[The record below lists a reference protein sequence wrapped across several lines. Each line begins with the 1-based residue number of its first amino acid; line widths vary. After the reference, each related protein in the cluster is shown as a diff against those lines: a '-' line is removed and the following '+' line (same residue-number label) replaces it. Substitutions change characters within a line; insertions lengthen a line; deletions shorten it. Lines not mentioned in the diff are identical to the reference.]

1 MSFWPFSNPLHTN
14 NQLHKFL
21 DSILD
26 FSQVTADDLIG
37 DPALL
42 QELISE
48 LHNIKGNYNNNNT
61 GFQFLQQQGHE
72 NNQANNSSNSDTFSL
87 ASSTNENNNAFSKD
101 ARGPR
106 LLELLLQPQV
116 MNGFLDYII
125 NSVDFFHDLGLKE
138 KEDLQKILKD
148 QVKDDDDDDD
158 EDDDNDKHNAKRD
171 SKINTNIDG
180 ENEVEIE
187 QAEDTNTRRNSEDK
201 ESEEEETKEEKLRRC
216 IQASS
221 DILSIDLWVI
231 LNHIIETPAII
242 NKLWLVLK
250 LPNLE
255 ENSLSVSYLVHILD
269 QLMDKN
275 SISLLNFIRRQTDL
289 VDTFLNKIE
298 IPMLMDFL
306 LRVIQTDKASSP
318 TGIVEVL
325 SQQQLIP
332 KLIEILKPHPSQ
344 FATKPSTIPN
354 HELFFKQTAA
364 SDFIKAL
371 VTISSNTALA
381 VVLENNIGPN
391 QLTRELVSPDIIK
404 TIINDIMLFNVPSE
418 SGAIQSNKHGIN
430 NCVGI
435 VIELI
440 RKNNSD
446 YDLNCGTYSS
456 MLQNCGDE
464 NAGGEVNSYVMFHWL
479 KDFEQN
485 PPGPRDPIYLGEMLS
500 IFSDHLN
507 KFAELMKRPP
517 DAPLHVKDSNVLG
530 FTKFK
535 ISELIAE
542 LLHCSNMI
550 LLNSRK
556 IRKIV
561 KIRDKLRLQQN
572 DRLKKAL
579 SETFV
584 NNNNNTDKKCH
595 SINEVTNGLDDV
607 SLDDINFIDSDKR
620 DESRID
626 IPDDSR
632 HLFIHDDDDY
642 LNLIES
648 LEAEDDSDDDEP
660 KISPENPFVC
670 SDRDKSIRMNP
681 CIGDEF
687 KIKLSDLEILFDIVS
702 KFTDYPWHNF
712 FHNVVFD
719 LIQQIFNGKL
729 NSYNSFLIV
738 DLFKPKRCDL
748 TSLIVK
754 SYHDSHEPRPGYMG
768 HLILIS
774 EEVVKFTSLY
784 KPDLISPIILD
795 AILSKDW
802 DWFVNEILLKT
813 REVYNAVLGS
823 DQDDERESHRL
834 NDKDQDSY
842 GFDSSTVGYLDLDSY
857 DKEQGNSNKNLII
870 LGDRSNH
877 DLFVNDHQNASR
889 DNNGDDDDEH
899 MEETPVPDVRLE
911 GSPLVEDFH
920 NLDFYDN
927 EHFHDEYQENEF
939 LDDLSGSSSSDDDD
953 VGDVDHEDETREEGN
968 ELRRVSRHNE

>member
-1 MSFWPFSNPLHTN
+1 MSFWPFSNPLHSN

-21 DSILD
+21 DSIQD

-37 DPALL
+37 DPTLL

-48 LHNIKGNYNNNNT
+48 LHNIKGSYNNNNT
-61 GFQFLQQQGHE
+61 SFQFLQQQGHDT
-72 NNQANNSSNSDTFSL
+72 NQTNNSSNSDTFSL
-87 ASSTNENNNAFSKD
+87 TSSTNENNNTYNKD

-116 MNGFLDYII
+116 MNGFLDYLI
-125 NSVDFFHDLGLKE
+125 NSVDFFHELSLKE
-138 KEDLQKILKD
+138 KEELEKLIKE
-148 QVKDDDDDDD
+148 DD
-158 EDDDNDKHNAKRD
+158 EDDEEKDAKR
-171 SKINTNIDG
+171 NG
-180 ENEVEIE
+180 EIHPKVDEDNEVEIE
-187 QAEDTNTRRNSEDK
+187 QAEDMNTDRNSEDK
-201 ESEEEETKEEKLRRC
+201 ESEEEETKEERLRRC
-216 IQASS
+216 IQVSS
-221 DILSIDLWVI
+221 EILSIDLWVI

-242 NKLWLVLK
+242 NKLWLILK

-255 ENSLSVSYLVHILD
+255 ENCLSVSYLVHILD

-275 SISLLNFIRRQTDL
+275 SISLLNFIRRRTDL

-306 LRVIQTDKASSP
+306 LRVVQTDKASSP

-344 FATKPSTIPN
+344 FATKPLTIPN
-354 HELFFKQTAA
+354 YELFFKQTAA

-404 TIINDIMLFNVPSE
+404 TMINDIMLFNIPSE
-418 SGAIQSNKHGIN
+418 TGSIQSNKHGIN

-435 VIELI
+435 IIELI

-464 NAGGEVNSYVMFHWL
+464 NAGSEVNSYVMFHWL

-485 PPGPRDPIYLGEMLS
+485 PPGLRDPIYLGEMLS
-500 IFSDHLN
+500 IFSGHLD
-507 KFAELMKRPP
+507 KFAELMKRPS
-517 DAPLHVKDSNVLG
+517 DAPLHVNDSHVLG

-561 KIRDKLRLQQN
+561 KIRDTLRLQQS

-579 SETFV
+579 AETFV
-584 NNNNNTDKKCH
+584 NKHTDQNSH
-595 SINEVTNGLDDV
+595 SINDVTNGLDDV
-607 SLDDINFIDSDKR
+607 SLDDINFIDGDKR
-620 DESRID
+620 DESKID
-626 IPDDSR
+626 IPDDSK
-632 HLFIHDDDDY
+632 HIFFDETNDY
-642 LNLIES
+642 SNLIES

-660 KISPENPFVC
+660 KISTQNPFVC
-670 SDRDKSIRMNP
+670 SDREKSIRMNP

-687 KIKLSDLEILFDIVS
+687 KIKLSELEILFDIVS
-702 KFTDYPWHNF
+702 KFTVYPWHNF

-738 DLFKPKRCDL
+738 DLFKLDKCNL
-748 TSLIVK
+748 TDLIVR
-754 SYHDSHEPRPGYMG
+754 SYRESHEPRPGYMG

-813 REVYNAVLGS
+813 REVYNVVLGS
-823 DQDDERESHRL
+823 EQDEEDEGHRL
-834 NDKDQDSY
+834 NDKDQDSF

-857 DKEQGNSNKNLII
+857 DKEQGSSNKNLII

-877 DLFVNDHQNASR
+877 DLFVNDRQHASR
-889 DNNGDDDDEH
+889 ESNEDYHEDDDEDDDDDEN

-911 GSPLVEDFH
+911 GSPLVEDLH

-939 LDDLSGSSSSDDDD
+939 IDDLSGSSSSDEEDDAD
-953 VGDVDHEDETREEGN
+953 EEGDEGDSREEDGN

>member
-1 MSFWPFSNPLHTN
+1 MSFWPFSNPLHSN

-21 DSILD
+21 DSIQD

-48 LHNIKGNYNNNNT
+48 LHNIKGSYNNKNT
-61 GFQFLQQQGHE
+61 SFQFLQQQGHE
-72 NNQANNSSNSDTFSL
+72 TNQTNNSSNSDTFSL
-87 ASSTNENNNAFSKD
+87 TSSTNENNNTYNKD

-116 MNGFLDYII
+116 MNGFLDYLI
-125 NSVDFFHDLGLKE
+125 NSVDFFHELSLKE
-138 KEDLQKILKD
+138 KEELEKLIKEEDD
-148 QVKDDDDDDD
+148 KDD
-158 EDDDNDKHNAKRD
+158 EEKGAKRNGE
-171 SKINTNIDG
+171 INPKIDG
-180 ENEVEIE
+180 DNEVEIE
-187 QAEDTNTRRNSEDK
+187 QAEDMSEDK
-201 ESEEEETKEEKLRRC
+201 ESEEEETKEERLRRC
-216 IQASS
+216 IQVSS
-221 DILSIDLWVI
+221 EILSIDLWVI

-242 NKLWLVLK
+242 NKLWLILK

-275 SISLLNFIRRQTDL
+275 SISLLNFIRRRTDL

-306 LRVIQTDKASSP
+306 LRVVQTDKASSP

-325 SQQQLIP
+325 SQQELIP

-344 FATKPSTIPN
+344 FATKPLTIPN

-364 SDFIKAL
+364 SDFIKAV

-404 TIINDIMLFNVPSE
+404 TMINDIMLFNIPSE
-418 SGAIQSNKHGIN
+418 TGSIQSNKHGIN

-435 VIELI
+435 IIELI

-464 NAGGEVNSYVMFHWL
+464 NAGSEVNSYVMFHWL

-485 PPGPRDPIYLGEMLS
+485 PPGLRDPIYLGEMLS
-500 IFSDHLN
+500 IFSDHLD
-507 KFAELMKRPP
+507 KFAELMKRPS
-517 DAPLHVKDSNVLG
+517 DAPLHVNDSRVLG

-561 KIRDKLRLQQN
+561 KIRDTLRLQQS

-579 SETFV
+579 AETFV
-584 NNNNNTDKKCH
+584 NNHADQNRH
-595 SINEVTNGLDDV
+595 SINDVTNGLDDV
-607 SLDDINFIDSDKR
+607 SLDDINFIDGDKR
-620 DESRID
+620 DESKID
-626 IPDDSR
+626 IPDDSK
-632 HLFIHDDDDY
+632 HIFFDETNDY
-642 LNLIES
+642 SDLIES

-660 KISPENPFVC
+660 KISPQNPFVC
-670 SDRDKSIRMNP
+670 SDREKSIRMNP

-687 KIKLSDLEILFDIVS
+687 KIKLSELEILLDIVS

-738 DLFKPKRCDL
+738 DLFKPEKCNL
-748 TSLIVK
+748 TNLIVK
-754 SYHDSHEPRPGYMG
+754 SYRKSHEPRPGYMG

-813 REVYNAVLGS
+813 REVYNVVLGS
-823 DQDDERESHRL
+823 EQDEEDESHRL
-834 NDKDQDSY
+834 NDKDQDSF

-857 DKEQGNSNKNLII
+857 DKEQGNPNKNLII

-877 DLFVNDHQNASR
+877 DLFVNDRQNASR
-889 DNNGDDDDEH
+889 ESNEDDNDDDDDDDDDEH

-911 GSPLVEDFH
+911 GSPLVEDLH

-939 LDDLSGSSSSDDDD
+939 IDDLSGSSSSDEEDDAD
-953 VGDVDHEDETREEGN
+953 EEDGEGDSREEDGN

>member
-1 MSFWPFSNPLHTN
+1 MSFWPFSNPLHSN

-21 DSILD
+21 DSIQD

-48 LHNIKGNYNNNNT
+48 LHNIKGSYNNKNT
-61 GFQFLQQQGHE
+61 SFQFLQQQGHE
-72 NNQANNSSNSDTFSL
+72 TNQTNNSSNSDTFSL
-87 ASSTNENNNAFSKD
+87 TSSTNENNNTYNKD

-116 MNGFLDYII
+116 MNGFLDYLI
-125 NSVDFFHDLGLKE
+125 NSVDFFHELSLKE
-138 KEDLQKILKD
+138 KEELEKLIKEEDD
-148 QVKDDDDDDD
+148 KDD
-158 EDDDNDKHNAKRD
+158 EEKGAKRNGE
-171 SKINTNIDG
+171 INPKIDG
-180 ENEVEIE
+180 DNEVEIE
-187 QAEDTNTRRNSEDK
+187 QAEDMSEDK
-201 ESEEEETKEEKLRRC
+201 ESEEEETKEERLRRC
-216 IQASS
+216 IQVSS
-221 DILSIDLWVI
+221 EILSIDLWVI

-242 NKLWLVLK
+242 NKLWLILK

-275 SISLLNFIRRQTDL
+275 SISLLNFIRRRTDL

-306 LRVIQTDKASSP
+306 LRVVQTDKASSP

-325 SQQQLIP
+325 SRQELIP

-344 FATKPSTIPN
+344 FATKPLTIPN

-364 SDFIKAL
+364 SDFIKAV

-404 TIINDIMLFNVPSE
+404 TMINDIMLFNIPSE
-418 SGAIQSNKHGIN
+418 TGSIQSNKHGIN

-435 VIELI
+435 IIELI

-464 NAGGEVNSYVMFHWL
+464 NAGSEVNSYVMFHWL

-485 PPGPRDPIYLGEMLS
+485 PPGLRDPIYLGEMLS
-500 IFSDHLN
+500 IFSDHLD
-507 KFAELMKRPP
+507 KFAELMKRPS
-517 DAPLHVKDSNVLG
+517 DAPLHVNDSRVLG

-561 KIRDKLRLQQN
+561 KIRDTLRLQQS

-579 SETFV
+579 AETFV
-584 NNNNNTDKKCH
+584 NNHADQNRH
-595 SINEVTNGLDDV
+595 SINDVTNGLDDV
-607 SLDDINFIDSDKR
+607 SLDDINFIDGDKR
-620 DESRID
+620 DESKID
-626 IPDDSR
+626 IPDDSK
-632 HLFIHDDDDY
+632 HIFFDETNDY
-642 LNLIES
+642 SDLIES

-660 KISPENPFVC
+660 KISPQNPFVC
-670 SDRDKSIRMNP
+670 SDREKSIRMNP

-687 KIKLSDLEILFDIVS
+687 KIKLSELEILLDIVS

-738 DLFKPKRCDL
+738 DLFKPEKCNL
-748 TSLIVK
+748 TNLIVK
-754 SYHDSHEPRPGYMG
+754 SYRKSHEPRPGYMG

-813 REVYNAVLGS
+813 REVYNVVLGS
-823 DQDDERESHRL
+823 EQDEEDESHRL
-834 NDKDQDSY
+834 NDKDQDSF

-857 DKEQGNSNKNLII
+857 DKEQGNPNKNLII

-877 DLFVNDHQNASR
+877 DLFVNDRQNASR
-889 DNNGDDDDEH
+889 ESNEDDNDDDDDDDDDEH

-911 GSPLVEDFH
+911 GSPLVEDLH

-939 LDDLSGSSSSDDDD
+939 IDDLSGSSSSDEEDDAD
-953 VGDVDHEDETREEGN
+953 EEDGEGDSREEDGN